1 MLNYEKFGIRIINNF
16 DLNELAKNP
25 PKSSFLL
32 FNINN
37 NGKRKFIE
45 KLEREEEFLE
55 KLPYRTFL
63 VGEEGELPNNL
74 LKKRICLINQDD
86 VNEILKILK
95 DANTDPR
102 QIILY
107 LYIKWL
113 KHLNNTEGNSFKIFI
128 KRGKD
133 NDQAS
138 DSAISQAVIS
148 KYSAIKTLYIDK
160 SNKTDNFGIDSEAE
174 IKIHTIFT
182 DTKDNDEWSDLET
195 KWNEGNDIYKI
206 AYTRHKWTNYIDK
219 NPFYYERFSADSV
232 SFPYYFWWPDDVI
245 EKKLRACLLLENSF
259 FNLFIA
265 DERICKEK
273 IQFEKNYFKTCH
285 LYPIGKF
292 IADNDV
298 TISDN
303 SKYELRINSNTVY
316 FEFEDD
322 KINYNANNILLIH
335 QGILDKAFKEKDK
348 ISLRNRLKYL
358 KNYFPIIVVTSGR
371 GKPANTPDNAK
382 FILLSDVINC
392 FRKNEYPDK
401 LGLINILM
409 NL

>member
-32 FNINN
+32 LNINN

-45 KLEREEEFLE
+45 KLKNEEEFFE

-86 VNEILKILK
+86 VNKILKILK

-113 KHLNNTEGNSFKIFI
+113 KHLNNNKNGLSFKIFI
-128 KRGKD
+128 KSGKNINQD
-133 NDQAS
+133 S
-138 DSAISQAVIS
+138 DRSIS
-148 KYSAIKTLYIDK
+148 KFVLNKYKAIENLYKNISRPADTFEVDLG
-160 SNKTDNFGIDSEAE
+160 SNIEIIFAE
-174 IKIHTIFT
+174 
-182 DTKDNDEWSDLET
+182 TKDGDEWMDLQE
-195 KWNEGNDIYKI
+195 KWEKVNNINKI
-206 AYTRHKWTNYIDK
+206 AYTRHDWINYK
-219 NPFYYERFSADSV
+219 RNNPFYYERFNADSI
-232 SFPYYFWWPDDVI
+232 SFPYYFWWPDDEM

-259 FNLFIA
+259 YNLFIA

-273 IQFEKNYFKTCH
+273 IKFDKDYFEKCH
-285 LYPIGKF
+285 LYPIGEF
-292 IADNDV
+292 IGDNIV

-303 SKYELRINSNTVY
+303 SDYKLTINSNGIF
-316 FEFEDD
+316 FENLEN
-322 KINYNANNILLIH
+322 NYNENNILLIH
-335 QGILDKAFKEKDK
+335 QGILDKAFENKDK
-348 ISLRNRLKYL
+348 KSLENKLNNLK
-358 KNYFPIIVVTSGR
+358 KYFPIIIVTSGR
-371 GKPANTPDNAK
+371 GKPANTPENTK

-401 LGLINILM
+401 LSLINILM
-409 NL
+409 SL